1 MEPILTSASTA
12 PMTLAVY
19 NALKTLDESPLLQLT
34 VGEQEKR
41 QLMQLGYVTENEL
54 GLFRLS
60 PQGKEALENFRSH
73 HEVE

>member
-1 MEPILTSASTA
+1 MEPILTTASTA

-60 PQGKEALENFRSH
+60 PEGKEALENFRSH

>member
-34 VGEQEKR
+34 VGEQEKTP
-41 QLMQLGYVTENEL
+41 VDAT
-54 GLFRLS
+54 GLCD
-60 PQGKEALENFRSH
+60 
-73 HEVE
+73 

>member
-1 MEPILTSASTA
+1 MEPILTTASTA
-12 PMTLAVY
+12 PMTLAIY

-60 PQGKEALENFRSH
+60 PEGKEALENFRSH